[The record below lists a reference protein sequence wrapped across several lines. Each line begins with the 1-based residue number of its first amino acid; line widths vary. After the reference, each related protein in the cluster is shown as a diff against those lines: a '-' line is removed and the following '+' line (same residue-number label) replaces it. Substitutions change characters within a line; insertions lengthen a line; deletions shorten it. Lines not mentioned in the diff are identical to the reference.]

1 MIHCQTFADLI
12 PVTFVLGF
20 YVAIIVGRYTTNYP
34 NILFIPASR
43 WWDQYKAIPWPDSVC
58 LFISACLL
66 GHDDRGRLMRRTI
79 ARYLV
84 VALIQTL
91 RCIDVKVGQVC
102 SRDRVFIIN
111 LGEEKIPN
119 SNSSE

>member
-20 YVAIIVGRYTTNYP
+20 YVSIIVGRYNSDFCSFSFYP
-34 NILFIPASR
+34 RPRRR

-91 RCIDVKVGQVC
+91 RCIDVKVGQV
-102 SRDRVFIIN
+102 
-111 LGEEKIPN
+111 
-119 SNSSE
+119 